1 MEYNA
6 LKSNVQEKEQ
16 KLSALTKKV
25 ERTDQAKNDLRGLE
39 ETGRIFF
46 RKFLGDLRKKFH

>member
-1 MEYNA
+1 M
-6 LKSNVQEKEQ
+6 KSSMQEKEQ

-39 ETGRIFF
+39 ETG
-46 RKFLGDLRKKFH
+46 KKLVDY